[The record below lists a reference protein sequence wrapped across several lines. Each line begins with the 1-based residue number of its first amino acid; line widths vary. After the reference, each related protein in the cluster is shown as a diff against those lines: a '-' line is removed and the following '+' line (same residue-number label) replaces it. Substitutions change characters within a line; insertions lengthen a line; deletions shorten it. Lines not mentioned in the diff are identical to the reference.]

1 MDKSNLELFKQALAE
16 GVSNKFDSI
25 ANCCTDEIVCSERH
39 ALTMR
44 TIIYGKVESRRYLSL
59 NMRRIIAIL
68 VAAALLLTGCGIIFR
83 NEIREI
89 IREGF
94 IKLTYSEQ
102 SNTGTVIEEIYEFTY
117 VPEGYYLIDTHT
129 LSTMIK
135 YDYMSDNGSTIEIG
149 QWRIDSSVFIDGEN
163 GYTEI
168 MKINDMSI
176 YYRPTKE
183 LFNYLW
189 TCDQYFIEIVST
201 SEISSNDLR
210 QIINGMV
217 KIND

>member
-25 ANCCTDEIVCSERH
+25 ANCCTDEIVCSDRH
-39 ALTMR
+39 ALAMR

-89 IREGF
+89 IRESF

-102 SNTGTVIEEIYEFTY
+102 SNTGAVIEEIYEFTY
-117 VPEGYYLIDTHT
+117 VPEGYYLDSSIITP
-129 LSTMIK
+129 TMVRNVYVDSQGNQIRF
-135 YDYMSDNGSTIEIG
+135 DQCPANSSNF
-149 QWRIDSSVFIDGEN
+149 QIDSEH
-163 GYTEI
+163 GYTDYLNVDNN
-168 MKINDMSI
+168 KV
-176 YYRPTKE
+176 YYRQTLE
-183 LFNYLW
+183 HNYYLW
-189 TCDQYFIEIVST
+189 NDGKYFIEIVS
-201 SEISSNDLR
+201 SKAISIDEFLLLIEGVNV
-210 QIINGMV
+210 Q
-217 KIND
+217 